1 MPLRAL
7 RKLSANGVQ
16 LLAAEHLLSN
26 QQAPAALDLAIH
38 VARITICV
46 AGAQQA
52 NWGAKRSS
60 SGLRP
65 RDAALATTSGAAQ
78 APAAKEAKVAGRSM
92 SALLQSRSEAAAVER
107 KAAGMEPCS
116 PMPDIDA
123 ADKADPLQAAEYV
136 GDIFTYYRR
145 VEPQFRVSPDYMT
158 QQVLSLRCALLL
170 LCLDL
175 CSALANV
182 VQPHCRR
189 TSTTRCAPS

>member
-1 MPLRAL
+1 MVAEQ
-7 RKLSANGVQ
+7 V
-16 LLAAEHLLSN
+16 LASQA
-26 QQAPAALDLAIH
+26 APAATDLAIL
-38 VARITICV
+38 VARITTYV

-60 SGLRP
+60 GGLRP
-65 RDAALATTSGAAQ
+65 RDAALATTSGAAP

-92 SALLQSRSEAAAVER
+92 SALLQSRSEAAAVDR
-107 KAAGMEPCS
+107 KVAGAEPCS

-158 QQVLSLRCALLL
+158 QQVLTLRSPLTLLSREL
-170 LCLDL
+170 Y
-175 CSALANV
+175 AV
-182 VQPHCRR
+182 PG
-189 TSTTRCAPS
+189 